1 MKFHDLAIGQRFELD
16 GANYVKTSPVLAS
29 PEIGGTTK
37 FMARYIAV
45 RPLDGEQ
52 RSPKAEDKCLLP
64 ATRVREAF
72 DVYHAACR
80 QALAALGGEV
90 SPARLEEAFA
100 SQEAARKDFLAALD
114 R

>member
-45 RPLDGEQ
+45 RPLDGEP
-52 RSPKAEDKCLLP
+52 RAAKGEDKRLVP
-64 ATRVREAF
+64 AGAVRGAF

-80 QALAALGGEV
+80 GTLATLQGEV
-90 SPARLEEAFA
+90 APARLEEILGAL
-100 SQEAARKDFLAALD
+100 EAARTGFLAALN

>member
-45 RPLDGEQ
+45 RPLDGEP
-52 RSPKAEDKCLLP
+52 RAAKAEDQRLIP
-64 ATRVREAF
+64 AAKVCEAF
-72 DVYHAACR
+72 DVYHTACR
-80 QALAALGGEV
+80 QALASLEGDA
-90 SPARLEEAFA
+90 SAARLEQA
-100 SQEAARKDFLAALD
+100 SASLEAARKDVLAALD